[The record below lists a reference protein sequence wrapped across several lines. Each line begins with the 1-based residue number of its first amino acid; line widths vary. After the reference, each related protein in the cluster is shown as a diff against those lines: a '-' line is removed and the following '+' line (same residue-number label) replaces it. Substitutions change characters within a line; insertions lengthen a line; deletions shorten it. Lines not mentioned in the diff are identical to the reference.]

1 MQVDI
6 KQGGD
11 GFRCWNAD
19 AIEAFAAATN
29 AREAQLSAANPDV
42 VLIAGRVKCY
52 GCQVNDFDLGVRCTA
67 ELTRTLFAV
76 AGEVAPRAADAGGSL
91 ADIPDLVSRLTSE
104 QAVNQAQGER
114 PATVATAPVTALT
127 PTAPAAPTASAA
139 PTAPAPRTA
148 PVAPVPPAAAPERRS
163 GLSRLLGRRG

>member
-11 GFRCWNAD
+11 GYACWNAD
-19 AIEAFAAATN
+19 AIRAFADAAD
-29 AREAQLSAANPDV
+29 AREAHLLATNPDL
-42 VLIAGRVKCY
+42 VLTPGRVKCY

-67 ELTRTLFAV
+67 ELTRTLYAV

-104 QAVNQAQGER
+104 QAVGHAQGER
-114 PATVATAPVTALT
+114 PAAVAAAPVTVLT
-127 PTAPAAPTASAA
+127 PTAPAAPAS
-139 PTAPAPRTA
+139 RTA
-148 PVAPVPPAAAPERRS
+148 PVAPVPPAAAPDRRS